1 MRTIIRMSVVAAI
14 CLAAATTIFAQQHR
28 NHPAGVQI
36 GGVYGGFTANPQSGD
51 LDGMRVA
58 IFAAGGAWRA
68 IVQIAEGGAEDPAPS
83 FVDVTVSGNK
93 VSFTV
98 NGNAYSGVVSS
109 LGLKLKDQG
118 MLKRKNPAT
127 FFAYAP

>member
-1 MRTIIRMSVVAAI
+1 MRMIIRMTVVAAV

-28 NHPAGVQI
+28 NHPAAVQI
-36 GGVYGGFTANPQSGD
+36 GGVYGGFTANSQSGD

-68 IVQIAEGGAEDPAPS
+68 IVQIAQGGAEDPAPH
-83 FVDVTVSGNK
+83 FVDVTVNGKK
-93 VSFTV
+93 VDFSVDGT
-98 NGNAYSGVVSS
+98 AYSGTISAA
-109 LGLKLKDQG
+109 GLKLKDQG
-118 MLKRKNPAT
+118 LLKRKTAAS